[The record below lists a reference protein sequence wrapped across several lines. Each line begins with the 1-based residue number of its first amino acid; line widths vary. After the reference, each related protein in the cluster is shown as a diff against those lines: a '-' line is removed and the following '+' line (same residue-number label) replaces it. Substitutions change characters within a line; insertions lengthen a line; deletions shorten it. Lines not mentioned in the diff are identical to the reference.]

1 MEFDPKFVGSALMA
15 NGVSNFI
22 ASTIRGHER
31 GLFRTASIG
40 NKNGITKETLK
51 DPVAMK
57 SIIYQIGVN
66 YFNII
71 YDALVKKDD
80 TFVNKTFGEF
90 KLFVDHSPQCVINIL
105 ARMYIEFHVNLPR
118 DNLNV
123 NNTLDEFDNT
133 VKNAIESIITPKTK
147 TKTLL
152 QEMFMHEC
160 TGPKEVEPLLP
171 GQKMFNLEYSNKD
184 DEKTD
189 KTNKTDNT
197 DNTDKNDKHEK
208 CVVCNKTTTKKCGLC
223 KNHYIC
229 NVECQRKDWPNHKQ
243 YCVKK

>member
-31 GLFRTASIG
+31 GLFRTASIE
-40 NKNGITKETLK
+40 NTNGITKETLK
-51 DPVAMK
+51 DPIAMK

-123 NNTLDEFDNT
+123 NGTLDEFDHT

-147 TKTLL
+147 SLL

-160 TGPKEVEPLLP
+160 TGPKELEALPP

-189 KTNKTDNT
+189 KTDKP
-197 DNTDKNDKHEK
+197 DNTDKNDKYEK
-208 CVVCNKTTTKKCGLC
+208 CVVCNKTTTKRCGLC
-223 KNHYIC
+223 KHHYIC
-229 NVECQRKDWPNHKQ
+229 SVECQRKDWPKHKPN
-243 YCVKK
+243 CVKK